1 MMRAFNT
8 VRRSP
13 AENLQTGARHAGT
26 VVPVVAIRIEH
37 NSIRTIPMKRE
48 LVLADV
54 VRMSKDDIK
63 NGISGL
69 SMRTI
74 NQGSVI
80 KGLNRVLA
88 HQEMSTINRPDPGFP
103 IAKIS
108 HQQTL
113 RLD

>member
-1 MMRAFNT
+1 MRVFNT

-13 AENLQTGARHAGT
+13 AENLRTGARHVDT
-26 VVPVVAIRIEH
+26 VEPMLAIRIER
-37 NSIRTIPMKRE
+37 NSTRTIPMKRE

-74 NQGSVI
+74 NRDFAI

-88 HQEMSTINRPDPGFP
+88 HQEMGITKLLVPGFRL
-103 IAKIS
+103 AKIW
-108 HQQTL
+108 HRQ
-113 RLD
+113 RPGRG

>member
-13 AENLQTGARHAGT
+13 AEKLRTGARHAGT

-48 LVLADV
+48 RAQAAV

-69 SMRTI
+69 STRTI

-80 KGLNRVLA
+80 KRLNRALA
-88 HQEMSTINRPDPGFP
+88 PQEMGITKLLVPGFQL
-103 IAKIS
+103 AKIW
-108 HQQTL
+108 HRQTPGL
-113 RLD
+113 G

>member
-1 MMRAFNT
+1 MMRVFNT

-13 AENLQTGARHAGT
+13 AENLRTGARHADT
-26 VVPVVAIRIEH
+26 VEPMLAIHFEC
-37 NSIRTIPMKRE
+37 NSIRIIPMKRE

-63 NGISGL
+63 NAISGL

-74 NQGSVI
+74 NLGSVI

-88 HQEMSTINRPDPGFP
+88 HQEMSIIKLLVPVFQL
-103 IAKIS
+103 AKIW
-108 HQQTL
+108 HRQ
-113 RLD
+113 RPGRG